1 MKTILK
7 TAVISTLIFFLS
19 SISVYAGNSLGDKIK
34 SAVNSSPHSAETQ
47 IEKLITSYI
56 WMAKEENLSGNRE
69 ILLSVITKSDLPD
82 KKAFSYEIEALYAKR
97 LLKFEQAKRY
107 IIKALDET
115 PQENPR
121 FIRLLR
127 ILAFIDTDL
136 ENYMRAMESYLIIEK
151 QLQNLQDTNKL
162 ILNYTNIADLYIKSS
177 LYQEAIAA
185 LDTAH
190 HLAVQQGKAQIQLL
204 VYENKATA
212 YFHLNNLDSLSY
224 YADKVAKSPAQ
235 SANSGNMYRLR
246 YMILL
251 LKKDKRSIDEIKT
264 LIDKADDPEK
274 LYTYLH
280 LAQAYLLFDQTEK
293 AREIALILL
302 SSGDLKNLGH
312 MRCKL
317 FNIVGDAFIKDKKFA
332 LAAQYYKKATDQAAV
347 NTVRTMKTGSIL
359 NYLKYDEI
367 KKKYVVA
374 QEDLQVR
381 QNYFMLCMAVA
392 GMIILAFIFLYRSLK
407 MKKKYDELMF
417 NKLNSEISFINSHE
431 IRGYLSN
438 ILGIIMVIRMSEDRK
453 ETYLEF
459 EQALFDSA
467 ENLDHSIQNIAK
479 KLNDKAESC

>member
-19 SISVYAGNSLGDKIK
+19 SFSLFAGNGLQDKIK
-34 SAVNSSPHSAETQ
+34 TAVNSSAPVAETQ
-47 IEKLITSYI
+47 LEKLITSYI
-56 WMAKEENLSGNRE
+56 WLAKEENLSSNKE
-69 ILLSVITKSDLPD
+69 ILLSAILKSNLPD
-82 KKAFSYEIEALYAKR
+82 KKVFSYEIEALYAKR

-107 IIKALDET
+107 ILRALDET
-115 PQENPR
+115 PQENSR
-121 FIRLLR
+121 FIRLLK

-151 QLQNLQDTNKL
+151 QLQNLQDTSKL
-162 ILNYTNIADLYIKSS
+162 ILNYANIADLYIKSS
-177 LYQEAIAA
+177 LYKEAITA
-185 LDTAH
+185 LDTAA
-190 HLAVQQGKAQIQLL
+190 HLAAQQGKQPIQML
-204 VYENKATA
+204 VYENKAIA
-212 YFHLNNLDSLSY
+212 YFHLNNLDSLNY
-224 YADKVAKSPAQ
+224 YADKISHIKST
-235 SANSGNMYRLR
+235 NTINTHRLK
-246 YMILL
+246 YMMLL
-251 LKKDKRSIDEIKT
+251 LKKDERSIDEIKI
-264 LIDKADDPEK
+264 LVENANDPEK
-274 LYTYLH
+274 LFTYLH
-280 LAQAYLLFDQTEK
+280 FAQAYLLFDQTAK
-293 AREIALILL
+293 AREIALKLL
-302 SSGDLKNLGH
+302 LSGDLKNLGH

-317 FNIVGDAFIKDKKFA
+317 FNIMGDAYIKEKKFA
-332 LAAQYYKKATDQAAV
+332 LAALYYKKATDQAAM

-374 QEDLQVR
+374 QEDLAVR
-381 QNYFMLCMAVA
+381 QNYFMLCMVVA
-392 GMIILAFIFLYRSLK
+392 GMIILTFIFLYRSLK

-479 KLNDKAESC
+479 KLNDKA

>member
-7 TAVISTLIFFLS
+7 TAVTSTLIFFLS
-19 SISVYAGNSLGDKIK
+19 SISLYAGNGLQDKIQT
-34 SAVNSSPHSAETQ
+34 AVKSSPAAAEKQ

-56 WMAKEENLSGNRE
+56 WLAKEENLNLNKE
-69 ILLSVITKSDLPD
+69 ILLTAIAKSDLPD
-82 KKAFSYEIEALYAKR
+82 KKSFRFEIEALYAKR

-107 IIKALDET
+107 ILSALDQT

-121 FIRLLR
+121 FIKLLR

-151 QLQNLQDTNKL
+151 QLQSQQDTSRL

-177 LYQEAIAA
+177 LYKEAIGA

-190 HLAVQQGKAQIQLL
+190 HLAVQQGREQMQLL
-204 VYENKATA
+204 VYENKAAA
-212 YFHLNNLDSLSY
+212 YFHLNNLDSLNY
-224 YADKVAKSPAQ
+224 YAAKVSRI
-235 SANSGNMYRLR
+235 SFANAGNVHRLK

-251 LKKDKRSIDEIKT
+251 LKKDKRSIDEIKA
-264 LIDKADDPEK
+264 LVDKANDPEK

-280 LAQAYLLFDQTEK
+280 FAHAYLLFDQTEK
-293 AREIALILL
+293 AREIALKLL
-302 SSGDLKNLGH
+302 SSADLKNLGY
-312 MRCKL
+312 MRGKL
-317 FNIVGDAFIKDKKFA
+317 FNIVGDTYAKEKKFA

-347 NTVRTMKTGSIL
+347 NTVKTMETGSIL

-374 QEDLQVR
+374 QENLQVR
-381 QNYFMLCMAVA
+381 QNYFMLCMVVA
-392 GMIILAFIFLYRSLK
+392 SMIILTFIFLYRSLK

-438 ILGIIMVIRMSEDRK
+438 ILGIIMVIKMSEDRK

-467 ENLDHSIQNIAK
+467 ENLDNSIQNIAK
-479 KLNDKAESC
+479 KLNDKA

>member
-19 SISVYAGNSLGDKIK
+19 SVSSYAAHSLQDKIQL
-34 SAVNSSPHSAETQ
+34 AVKSSPSAAEKQ
-47 IEKLITSYI
+47 VEKLIRSYI
-56 WMAKEENLSGNRE
+56 WLAKEENLSNNRE
-69 ILLSVITKSDLPD
+69 ILLAVITKSNLPD
-82 KKAFSYEIEALYAKR
+82 KKAFLYEIEALYAKR
-97 LLKFEQAKRY
+97 LLKFDKAKLY
-107 IIKALDET
+107 ILNALDET

-151 QLQNLQDTNKL
+151 HLQSQQDTSKL
-162 ILNYTNIADLYIKSS
+162 ILNYANIADLYIKSS
-177 LYQEAIAA
+177 LYQEAIEA

-190 HLAVQQGKAQIQLL
+190 HLAVQQGKEQIQLL

-212 YFHLNNLDSLSY
+212 YFYLNNLDSLNY
-224 YADKVAKSPAQ
+224 YAAKVSHIRF
-235 SANSGNMYRLR
+235 ANASHLHRMK

-251 LKKDKRSIDEIKT
+251 LKKDKRSIDEIKA
-264 LIDKADDPEK
+264 LVDDANDSEK

-280 LAQAYLLFDQTEK
+280 FARAYLLFDQTEK
-293 AREIALILL
+293 ARAIAFKLL
-302 SSGDLKNLGH
+302 SSADLKNLGY
-312 MRCKL
+312 MRGKL
-317 FNIVGDAFIKDKKFA
+317 FNIVGDAYAKEKKFA
-332 LAAQYYKKATDQAAV
+332 SAAQYYKKATDQVTA
-347 NTVRTMKTGSIL
+347 NTVKTMKTGSIL

-374 QEDLQVR
+374 QENLQVR
-381 QNYFMLCMAVA
+381 QNYFMLCMVVA
-392 GMIILAFIFLYRSLK
+392 GMIILTFIFLYRSLK

-417 NKLNSEISFINSHE
+417 NKLNNEISFINSHE

-438 ILGIIMVIRMSEDRK
+438 ILGIIMVIKMSEDKK

-467 ENLDHSIQNIAK
+467 ENLDSSIQNIAK

>member
-19 SISVYAGNSLGDKIK
+19 SISLYADNSLQDKIQT
-34 SAVNSSPHSAETQ
+34 AVKSSPSAAEKQ

-56 WMAKEENLSGNRE
+56 WLAKEEKLSSNRE
-69 ILLSVITKSDLPD
+69 ILLAVITKSDLPD
-82 KKAFSYEIEALYAKR
+82 KKAFRFEIEALYAKR
-97 LLKFEQAKRY
+97 LLKFDQAKRY
-107 IIKALDET
+107 ILSALDET
-115 PQENPR
+115 PQESPR
-121 FIRLLR
+121 FIKLLR

-151 QLQNLQDTNKL
+151 QLQSQQDTSKL
-162 ILNYTNIADLYIKSS
+162 ILNYANIADLYIKSS
-177 LYQEAIAA
+177 LYKEAIEA

-190 HLAVQQGKAQIQLL
+190 HLAVQQGREQMQLL

-212 YFHLNNLDSLSY
+212 YFHLNNLDSLNY
-224 YADKVAKSPAQ
+224 YAAKVSRIRFVNA
-235 SANSGNMYRLR
+235 GNVHRLK

-251 LKKDKRSIDEIKT
+251 LKKDKRSIDEIKV
-264 LIDKADDPEK
+264 LVDNANDPEK

-280 LAQAYLLFDQTEK
+280 FARAYLLFDQTEK
-293 AREIALILL
+293 ARKIALKLL
-302 SSGDLKNLGH
+302 SSADLKSLGY
-312 MRCKL
+312 MRGKL
-317 FNIVGDAFIKDKKFA
+317 FNIVGDTYAKEKKFA

-347 NTVRTMKTGSIL
+347 NTVKTMETGSIL

-381 QNYFMLCMAVA
+381 QNYFMLCMVVA
-392 GMIILAFIFLYRSLK
+392 SMIILTFIFLYRSLK

-438 ILGIIMVIRMSEDRK
+438 ILGIIMVIKMSEDRK

-467 ENLDHSIQNIAK
+467 ENLDNSIQNIAK
-479 KLNDKAESC
+479 ILNDKA

>member
-19 SISVYAGNSLGDKIK
+19 PISLYAGNSLQDKIK
-34 SAVNSSPHSAETQ
+34 IAVKYSPNTAEIA

-56 WMAKEENLSGNRE
+56 WLAKEENLSSNKE
-69 ILLSVITKSDLPD
+69 ILLSVILKSDLSD

-107 IIKALDET
+107 IIRALDET

-121 FIRLLR
+121 FITLLR

-151 QLQNLQDTNKL
+151 QLQSLQDTSKL
-162 ILNYTNIADLYIKSS
+162 IVNYANIADLYIKSS
-177 LYQEAIAA
+177 LYKEAIEA

-190 HLAVQQGKAQIQLL
+190 HLAARQGIKRIQML

-212 YFHLNNLDSLSY
+212 YFYLKNLDSLNY
-224 YADKVAKSPAQ
+224 YADKVSRIKP
-235 SANSGNMYRLR
+235 GNTSNIHRLQ

-251 LKKDKRSIDEIKT
+251 LNKDKRSIDEIKM
-264 LIDKADDPEK
+264 LVDNANDPEK

-280 LAQAYLLFDQTEK
+280 FAQAYLLFDQTEK
-293 AREIALILL
+293 ARKITLKLL
-302 SSGDLKNLGH
+302 SSGDLKSLGH

-317 FNIVGDAFIKDKKFA
+317 FNIMGDAYAKEKNFA

-347 NTVRTMKTGSIL
+347 NTIKTMKTGSIL

-381 QNYFMLCMAVA
+381 QNYFMLCMVVA
-392 GMIILAFIFLYRSLK
+392 GMIILTFVFLYRSLK

-438 ILGIIMVIRMSEDRK
+438 ILGIILVIRMSEDRK

-459 EQALFDSA
+459 EQSLFDAA
-467 ENLDHSIQNIAK
+467 ENLDSSIQNIAK
-479 KLNDKAESC
+479 KLNDKAESCH